1 MSAKNDD
8 YRSDQD
14 DKSQSSIDSI
24 EDIQDSSES
33 NQFKKSKNKKLL
45 KKQKNQKKKRLN
57 KQKFI
62 DTEASETSE
71 NESDDDVKGEI
82 SKGQQEKYYKHD
94 ELKRKHHK
102 DIVRDIEERYENGD
116 VLNVEEIEKSE
127 DEIEKPGLRDPKFW
141 RVSCNK
147 GKEQEAVTSIMFK
160 HNHLIDTNPLEIVSV
175 FSLKKF
181 PAAIF
186 IEAYF
191 EQHVMRAIEGLVIV
205 RQSPPELVESE
216 QCPNMFQPPE
226 VEQIDIE
233 EGQWVR
239 VRQHNIYSGDLAR
252 VMQVDQERKLIK
264 LKVVPRQKLLMK
276 SIEEDEENKKKNSK
290 KNNSNADQS
299 RFQMKEEE
307 GEPPIEDNE
316 PFQRGSK
323 FKFLKRVKYLQEQ
336 KKFIRGP
343 KIPIQMSKKSN
354 HDDNDEPTSQF
365 FYISIRDEWT
375 SAKKDGFEII
385 TLPVHQV
392 LTGNIKPTVEDLQYF
407 YPDVQDYRLILQK
420 LHSSL
425 KQVVEQ
431 KSKIQVGDYVTLNQ
445 NQDQTKASRYKVVQ
459 ILEDQNIL
467 IVIKTIKNK
476 TTFETKQTEYRL
488 SINDAKL
495 AFKLYQQVSIVS
507 GPNIGLSGTII
518 KMDDLTAQ
526 ISTEAGRIV
535 DALISDLQSQKNVIK
550 KMDIEENPDNGAEQ
564 QKTGFRRNDL
574 VKFGLIDNDIGCIL
588 NISNNEVSILDLTNQ
603 IKTINKLAIRNSI
616 NTRNNVVK
624 NMYCNDIRQQ
634 DLVVILDG
642 FYKNNKATVLH
653 VYRDYLF
660 LFNGKFDNTQGV
672 IIEKANNCGLVSSS
686 KKPEPVVVNTQSQIP
701 NEDWK
706 NLRGQMVTIRK
717 GQWQSYRGMVQEVT
731 SRVATIQLSAKN
743 LVVKV
748 PLECIKSESS
758 NSHLQVGKTPQHHP
772 GMSTRVWD
780 DLEGV
785 QQSVMRGY
793 QSPYITYQTPMRND

>member
-14 DKSQSSIDSI
+14 DKSESSLDSI
-24 EDIQDSSES
+24 EDISDSSES
-33 NQFKKSKNKKLL
+33 EQFRKTKNKKLL
-45 KKQKNQKKKRLN
+45 KNQKNKKKKRLN
-57 KQKFI
+57 KQKLI

-71 NESDDDVKGEI
+71 NESDDDGEGKI
-82 SKGQQEKYYKHD
+82 TKIEQQQIYKEID
-94 ELKRKHHK
+94 LKRKHHK
-102 DIVRDIEERYENGD
+102 DVVKEIERRYQDGD
-116 VLNVEEIEKSE
+116 GLNVEEVERSD

-160 HNHLIDTNPLEIVSV
+160 HNHLIDTNPLDIVSV
-175 FSLKKF
+175 FALKKF

-186 IEAYF
+186 VEAYF
-191 EQHVMRAIEGLVIV
+191 EQHVMRAIEGLTIV

-216 QCPNMFQPPE
+216 QCPNMFKPAE

-276 SIEEDEENKKKNSK
+276 SIEEEEENKKKNSK

-323 FKFLKRVKYLQEQ
+323 FKFLKRAKYLQEQ
-336 KKFIRGP
+336 RKFIRGP
-343 KIPIQMSKKSN
+343 KIPIQMTKKTIN
-354 HDDNDEPTSQF
+354 DDNDEPTSQF
-365 FYISIRDEWT
+365 FYTTIRDEWT

-420 LHSSL
+420 LHNSL
-425 KQVVEQ
+425 KQVVEH
-431 KSKIQVGDYVTLNQ
+431 KSKIQIGDYITLNQ
-445 NQDQTKASRYKVVQ
+445 NRSPRYKVAQ
-459 ILEDQNIL
+459 ILQDENKL
-467 IVIKTIKNK
+467 IVTKTVKNK
-476 TTFETKQTEYRL
+476 TNKEKSINQYTLQ
-488 SINDAKL
+488 INDAIL

-507 GPNIGLSGTII
+507 GPNVGLSGTII
-518 KMDDLTAQ
+518 KIDDLTAQ

-550 KMDIEENPDNGAEQ
+550 KMDIEENPEQGIAQ
-564 QKTGFRRNDL
+564 QKPGFKRNDL

-603 IKTINKLAIRNSI
+603 IKAINKLAIRNSI

-624 NMYCNDIRQQ
+624 NMYGNDIRQQ

-686 KKPEPVVVNTQSQIP
+686 KKAEPVVVNTQSQIS

-748 PLECIKSESS
+748 PLEFIKSETS
-758 NSHLQVGKTPQHHP
+758 NSHLQIGKTPQHHP

-785 QQSVMRGY
+785 QQSAMRGY

>member
-1 MSAKNDD
+1 MSQKNDD

-14 DKSQSSIDSI
+14 DKSQSSIESF
-24 EDIQDSSES
+24 EDSSQSE
-33 NQFKKSKNKKLL
+33 QFKQSKNKKQL
-45 KKQKNQKKKRLN
+45 KKQKNLKKTRLN

-62 DTEASETSE
+62 DTEASETSD
-71 NESDDDVKGEI
+71 NESDDNSGGEI
-82 SKGQQEKYYKHD
+82 TKGKQEQMYN
-94 ELKRKHHK
+94 ELALQRRHHK
-102 DIVRDIEERYENGD
+102 DVVKQIEEKYQYGD
-116 VLNVEEIEKSE
+116 QDIQIGDDVDKSE
-127 DEIEKPGLRDPKFW
+127 DEIEKPGLKDPKFW

-175 FSLKKF
+175 FALKKF

-186 IEAYF
+186 IEAQF
-191 EQHVMRAIEGLVIV
+191 EQHVMRAIEGLTIV

-216 QCPNMFQPPE
+216 QCPNMFKPAE
-226 VEQIDIE
+226 VEQIDID

-276 SIEEDEENKKKNSK
+276 SLEEEEENKKKNSK
-290 KNNSNADQS
+290 KNNANADQS

-323 FKFLKRVKYLQEQ
+323 FKFLKRAKYLQEQ
-336 KKFIRGP
+336 RKYIRGP
-343 KIPIQMSKKSN
+343 KIPIQMTKKSIN
-354 HDDNDEPTSQF
+354 DDNDEPTSQF
-365 FYISIRDEWT
+365 FYTTIRDEWT

-431 KSKIQVGDYVTLNQ
+431 KSKIQIGDYITLT
-445 NQDQTKASRYKVVQ
+445 QDQAKPSRYKVAQ
-459 ILEDQNIL
+459 ILQDENKL
-467 IVIKTIKNK
+467 IITKSVKNK
-476 TTFETKQTEYRL
+476 NNNEKKNYEYKL
-488 SINDAKL
+488 EISQAKL

-507 GPNIGLSGTII
+507 GPNTGLSGTII
-518 KMDDLTAQ
+518 KLDDLTAQ

-550 KMDIEENPDNGAEQ
+550 KMEIEENPDAGAGQ
-564 QKTGFRRNDL
+564 QKPGFKRNDL

-588 NISNNEVSILDLTNQ
+588 NISNNEVSVLDLTNQ
-603 IKTINKLAIRNSI
+603 IKNINKLAIRNSI
-616 NTRNNVVK
+616 ITKNNVVK
-624 NMYCNDIRQQ
+624 NMYGNDIRQQ

-686 KKPEPVVVNTQSQIP
+686 QKTVPGFGTTTSQMP

-743 LVVKV
+743 MVVKV

-758 NSHLQVGKTPQHHP
+758 NSHLQVGKTPIHPP

-780 DLEGV
+780 DLEGG

-793 QSPYITYQTPMRND
+793 QSPYINYQTPMRND

>member
-1 MSAKNDD
+1 MSQKNDD

-24 EDIQDSSES
+24 EDLPDSSES
-33 NQFKKSKNKKLL
+33 EQFKQSKSKKLL
-45 KKQKNQKKKRLN
+45 KKQKNQKKTRLN

-62 DTEASETSE
+62 DTEASETSD
-71 NESDDDVKGEI
+71 NESDDNSVGEI
-82 SKGQQEKYYKHD
+82 TKGKQEQMYN
-94 ELKRKHHK
+94 ELALKRKHH
-102 DIVRDIEERYENGD
+102 RDVVKQIEERYQDGD
-116 VLNVEEIEKSE
+116 QDIQIGDDVDKSE

-175 FSLKKF
+175 FALKKF

-186 IEAYF
+186 IEANF
-191 EQHVMRAIEGLVIV
+191 EQHVMRAIEGLTIV
-205 RQSPPELVESE
+205 RQCPPELVESE
-216 QCPNMFQPPE
+216 QCPNMFKPAE

-276 SIEEDEENKKKNSK
+276 SLEEEEENKKKNSK
-290 KNNSNADQS
+290 KNNANADQS

-323 FKFLKRVKYLQEQ
+323 FKFLKRAKYLQEQ
-336 KKFIRGP
+336 RKYIRGP
-343 KIPIQMSKKSN
+343 KIPIQMTKKSIN
-354 HDDNDEPTSQF
+354 DDNDEPTSQF
-365 FYISIRDEWT
+365 FYTTIRDEWT

-431 KSKIQVGDYVTLNQ
+431 KSQIQIGDYITLTH
-445 NQDQTKASRYKVVQ
+445 DQAKSSRYKVSQ
-459 ILEDQNIL
+459 ILQDENKL
-467 IVIKTIKNK
+467 IISKTVKNK
-476 TTFETKQTEYRL
+476 NNNEKRNYEYKL
-488 SINDAKL
+488 DISEAKL

-507 GPNIGLSGTII
+507 GPNTGLSGTII

-550 KMDIEENPDNGAEQ
+550 KMDIEENPDAGAGQ
-564 QKTGFRRNDL
+564 QKPGFKRNDL

-588 NISNNEVSILDLTNQ
+588 NISNNEVSVLDLTNQ
-603 IKTINKLAIRNSI
+603 IKNINKLAIRNSI

-624 NMYCNDIRQQ
+624 NMYGNDIRQQ

-686 KKPEPVVVNTQSQIP
+686 KKPDPGANTISQMP

-785 QQSVMRGY
+785 QQSAMRGGY

>member
-160 HNHLIDTNPLEIVSV
+160 HNHLMDTNPLEIVSV

-276 SIEEDEENKKKNSK
+276 SLEEDEENKKKNSK

-392 LTGNIKPTVEDLQYF
+392 LTGNIKPTIEDLQYF

-425 KQVVEQ
+425 KQIVEQ

-445 NQDQTKASRYKVVQ
+445 NQDQTKASKYKVVQ
-459 ILEDQNIL
+459 ILQDENKL
-467 IVIKTIKNK
+467 IVTKSIKNK
-476 TTFETKQTEYRL
+476 TAFETKYTEYRL

-495 AFKLYQQVSIVS
+495 TFKLYQQVSIVS

-518 KMDDLTAQ
+518 KMDNLTAQ

-535 DALISDLQSQKNVIK
+535 DALISDLQSQKNFIK
-550 KMDIEENPDNGAEQ
+550 KMDIEENPENGAEQ
-564 QKTGFRRNDL
+564 SKTGFRRNDL

-603 IKTINKLAIRNSI
+603 IKAINKLAIRNSI

-624 NMYCNDIRQQ
+624 NMYGNDIRQQ
-634 DLVVILDG
+634 DLIVILDG